1 MILIN
6 GVPLGKSL
14 IEFPSGEQLIRLEPN
29 QVNMRNNDVA
39 LIYQSDKD
47 LIAFLLL
54 ADSLKRLNID
64 ISGIDVF
71 CPYLPSSRA
80 DRVEIDGESHGLSVY
95 SSIIEKAGFK
105 SLVVCDVHSSVAQS
119 CFSAGKFFNISLA
132 EIIGDEVASSNQ
144 TLFNKSGF
152 SIYQGDVV
160 AKTLMDFV
168 SLGVSIVFIAP
179 DKGAVKRASQVAS
192 LFGSKVLFAEKVRDY
207 STGKILE
214 SKIEN
219 MIFSSSTNPVH
230 YVVVDD
236 TCAGGG
242 TFKGLAE
249 SMKNQYNINKD
260 QMSLIVTHGLFNNS
274 VAVKSSL
281 FEYYSN
287 VLPVFDYTKVEA

>member
-6 GVPLGKSL
+6 GVSLGKSL

-95 SSIIEKAGFK
+95 ASIIEKAGFK

-132 EIIGDEVASSNQ
+132 EIIGDEVVSSNQ
-144 TLFNKSGF
+144 TLFNKSDF

-160 AKTLMDFV
+160 AKTLMEFV
-168 SLGVSIVFIAP
+168 SLGVSLVFIAP

-192 LFGSKVLFAEKVRDY
+192 LFDSKVLFAEKVRDY

-219 MIFSSSTNPVH
+219 MIFSSSENPVH

-236 TCAGGG
+236 ICAGGG

-249 SMKNQYNINKD
+249 SMKKQYNINKE

-281 FEYYSN
+281 FEYYSK
-287 VLPVFDYTKVEA
+287 VLPVFDYTKLEV